1 VINFEHTQPRMR
13 IAIGKSIESRAEDNI
28 LSYTVS
34 DGPREFVF
42 GVAAAGRHECAEGAG
57 ESVVLFRI
65 GSKIVCGLSAD
76 DPQSERIV
84 ENFGLIQQ
92 LVRGPANRHPMRSL
106 AEFAFLHFQ
115 IPSGQPCSALT
126 PQFRPRRFAFLARAD
141 LAQKFPG
148 INAEIVVVV
157 PREPDCIF
165 SNSFGGNGFGCGF
178 EHGQHTRS

>member
-1 VINFEHTQPRMR
+1 MR

-42 GVAAAGRHECAEGAG
+42 GVAAAGRHECAKGAG

-65 GSKIVCGLSAD
+65 GSKIVCGRSAD

-115 IPSGQPCSALT
+115 TGSA
-126 PQFRPRRFAFLARAD
+126 
-141 LAQKFPG
+141 
-148 INAEIVVVV
+148 
-157 PREPDCIF
+157 EP
-165 SNSFGGNGFGCGF
+165 
-178 EHGQHTRS
+178 

>member
-1 VINFEHTQPRMR
+1 MR
-13 IAIGKSIESRAEDNI
+13 IAIGKSIEPRAEDDI

-34 DGPREFVF
+34 DRTGEFVF

-65 GSKIVCGLSAD
+65 GSKIVCSLGAD
-76 DPQSERIV
+76 DPQSERVV

-115 IPSGQPCSALT
+115 IQSDQICSALT
-126 PQFRPRRFAFLARAD
+126 PQF
-141 LAQKFPG
+141 
-148 INAEIVVVV
+148 
-157 PREPDCIF
+157 
-165 SNSFGGNGFGCGF
+165 
-178 EHGQHTRS
+178 